1 VKKIWMMAAALGL
14 GIWLTGCSPAFVP
27 VEDPSE
33 PQTEERNSPETEK
46 DDQREDLAFQPLSE
60 EERRWIVTELESF
73 DGDHKFSDM
82 DPEKAASCG
91 GEIRDA
97 YDFVGR
103 ETENGYGYVLGF
115 RKGKEDPLKDLSIY
129 SIDDVIEAEKWNED
143 ESIFEK
149 VYTFENVYKM
159 YYTEAKDVLFFV
171 PSGMEESEELRKA
184 FTYSLCD
191 GDEGVRY
198 LETVKER
205 GVRMSPPEDG
215 GYLTVRRFEAAEV
228 LEEYIPLTEDQEKEI
243 TGSDETV
250 DPVIYGIDGITY
262 TASQEIYESE
272 NPDPDEITV
281 PALRIA
287 EEKCEFQTVGT
298 EDMKEITSAELE
310 VIPISKELEKEKEKG
325 LESKDSADVEADLE
339 VVGISETL
347 QDPELL
353 KRLEEILSGASFDEA
368 KECPYNGIL
377 TLTKVDGTQITVRL
391 ASDGCD
397 SMVYGSYSFY
407 QAAGDEVAE
416 IWYMFPEVK
425 AELVK

>member
-1 VKKIWMMAAALGL
+1 MKKIWMMTAALGL

-46 DDQREDLAFQPLSE
+46 EDQRENLAFQPLSE

-115 RKGKEDPLKDLSIY
+115 RKGKEDPLQDLSIY

-149 VYTFENVYKM
+149 VYTFENVYEM

-191 GDEGVRY
+191 GDEGVQY

-205 GVRMSPPEDG
+205 GVRMSPPD
-215 GYLTVRRFEAAEV
+215 R
-228 LEEYIPLTEDQEKEI
+228 K
-243 TGSDETV
+243 S
-250 DPVIYGIDGITY
+250 
-262 TASQEIYESE
+262 
-272 NPDPDEITV
+272 
-281 PALRIA
+281 
-287 EEKCEFQTVGT
+287 
-298 EDMKEITSAELE
+298 
-310 VIPISKELEKEKEKG
+310 
-325 LESKDSADVEADLE
+325 
-339 VVGISETL
+339 VV
-347 QDPELL
+347 
-353 KRLEEILSGASFDEA
+353 
-368 KECPYNGIL
+368 
-377 TLTKVDGTQITVRL
+377 
-391 ASDGCD
+391 
-397 SMVYGSYSFY
+397 
-407 QAAGDEVAE
+407 
-416 IWYMFPEVK
+416 
-425 AELVK
+425 

>member
-1 VKKIWMMAAALGL
+1 MKKIWMMAAALGL

-33 PQTEERNSPETEK
+33 SQTEERNSPETEK

-149 VYTFENVYKM
+149 VYTFENVYEM

-228 LEEYIPLTEDQEKEI
+228 LEEYIPF

-250 DPVIYGIDGITY
+250 DPVMYGIDGITY

-310 VIPISKELEKEKEKG
+310 VIPISKELEKEKG
-325 LESKDSADVEADLE
+325 LESKDSADVEADSE

-353 KRLEEILSGASFDEA
+353 KRLEEILSGASFDEE

-377 TLTKVDGTQITVRL
+377 TLTKADGTQITVRL

>member
-1 VKKIWMMAAALGL
+1 MKKIWMMTAALGL

-33 PQTEERNSPETEK
+33 SQTEERNSPETEK
-46 DDQREDLAFQPLSE
+46 EDQRKDLAFQPISE
-60 EERRWIVTELESF
+60 EERRRIVTELESF

-149 VYTFENVYKM
+149 VYTFENVYEM

-243 TGSDETV
+243 TGSDEII
-250 DPVIYGIDGITY
+250 DPVMYGIDGITY

-310 VIPISKELEKEKEKG
+310 VIPISKELEKG
-325 LESKDSADVEADLE
+325 LESKDSADVEADSE

-353 KRLEEILSGASFDEA
+353 KRLEEILSGASFDEE
-368 KECPYNGIL
+368 KDCPYNGIL
-377 TLTKVDGTQITVRL
+377 TLTKADGTQITVRL

-397 SMVYGSYSFY
+397 SMVYGSYGFY

>member
-1 VKKIWMMAAALGL
+1 MMAAALGL

-60 EERRWIVTELESF
+60 EERLWIVTELESF

-149 VYTFENVYKM
+149 VYTFENVYEM

-250 DPVIYGIDGITY
+250 DPVMYGIDGITY

-310 VIPISKELEKEKEKG
+310 VIPISKELENG
-325 LESKDSADVEADLE
+325 LESIDSADVEADSE

-353 KRLEEILSGASFDEA
+353 KRLEEILSGASFDEE
-368 KECPYNGIL
+368 KDCPYNGIL
-377 TLTKVDGTQITVRL
+377 TLTKADGTQVTVRL

-397 SMVYGSYSFY
+397 SMVYGSYGFY

>member
-1 VKKIWMMAAALGL
+1 MKKIWMMTAALGL

-33 PQTEERNSPETEK
+33 SQTEERNSPETEK
-46 DDQREDLAFQPLSE
+46 EDQREDLAFQPISE
-60 EERRWIVTELESF
+60 EERRRIVTELESF

-97 YDFVGR
+97 YDFIGR

-149 VYTFENVYKM
+149 VYTFENVYEM

-171 PSGMEESEELRKA
+171 PSGMEEPEELRKA

-215 GYLTVRRFEAAEV
+215 GYLTVRRFEDAEV
-228 LEEYIPLTEDQEKEI
+228 REEYIPLTEDQEKEI
-243 TGSDETV
+243 TGSDEII
-250 DPVIYGIDGITY
+250 DPVMYGIDGIT
-262 TASQEIYESE
+262 
-272 NPDPDEITV
+272 
-281 PALRIA
+281 
-287 EEKCEFQTVGT
+287 
-298 EDMKEITSAELE
+298 
-310 VIPISKELEKEKEKG
+310 
-325 LESKDSADVEADLE
+325 
-339 VVGISETL
+339 
-347 QDPELL
+347 
-353 KRLEEILSGASFDEA
+353 
-368 KECPYNGIL
+368 
-377 TLTKVDGTQITVRL
+377 
-391 ASDGCD
+391 
-397 SMVYGSYSFY
+397 
-407 QAAGDEVAE
+407 
-416 IWYMFPEVK
+416 
-425 AELVK
+425 

>member
-1 VKKIWMMAAALGL
+1 MKKIWMMAAALGL

-33 PQTEERNSPETEK
+33 SQTEERNSPEMEK

-103 ETENGYGYVLGF
+103 ETENGCGYVLGF

-149 VYTFENVYKM
+149 VYTFENVYAM

-243 TGSDETV
+243 TGSNEII
-250 DPVIYGIDGITY
+250 DPVMYGIDGITY

-281 PALRIA
+281 PALKIA

-310 VIPISKELEKEKEKG
+310 VIPISKELEKG
-325 LESKDSADVEADLE
+325 LESKDSADVEADSE

-353 KRLEEILSGASFDEA
+353 KRLEEILSGASFDEE
-368 KECPYNGIL
+368 KDCPYNGIL

>member
-1 VKKIWMMAAALGL
+1 MKKIWMMAAALGL

-33 PQTEERNSPETEK
+33 PHTEERNSPETEK

-149 VYTFENVYKM
+149 VYTFENVYEM

-250 DPVIYGIDGITY
+250 DPVMYGIDGITY

-310 VIPISKELEKEKEKG
+310 VIPISKELEKEKG
-325 LESKDSADVEADLE
+325 LESKDSADVEADSE

-353 KRLEEILSGASFDEA
+353 KRLEEILSGASFDEE

-377 TLTKVDGTQITVRL
+377 TLTKADGTQITVRL

-397 SMVYGSYSFY
+397 SMVYGSYGFY

>member
-1 VKKIWMMAAALGL
+1 MKKIWMMTAALGL

-33 PQTEERNSPETEK
+33 SQTEERNSPETEK
-46 DDQREDLAFQPLSE
+46 EDQREDLAFQPISE
-60 EERRWIVTELESF
+60 EERRRIVTELESL
-73 DGDHKFSDM
+73 DM
-82 DPEKAASCG
+82 DPEKAAACG

-97 YDFVGR
+97 YDFIGR

-115 RKGKEDPLKDLSIY
+115 RKGKEDPLQDLSIY

-149 VYTFENVYKM
+149 VYTFENVYEM

-171 PSGMEESEELRKA
+171 PSGMEEPEELRKA

-243 TGSDETV
+243 TGSDEII
-250 DPVIYGIDGITY
+250 DPVMYGIDGITY

-310 VIPISKELEKEKEKG
+310 VIPISKELEKG
-325 LESKDSADVEADLE
+325 LESKDSADVEADSE

-353 KRLEEILSGASFDEA
+353 KRLEEILSGASFDEE
-368 KECPYNGIL
+368 KDCPYNGIL
-377 TLTKVDGTQITVRL
+377 TLTKADGTQVVVRL

-407 QAAGDEVAE
+407 QAAGGEVAE
-416 IWYMFPEVK
+416 IWDMFPEVK

>member
-1 VKKIWMMAAALGL
+1 
-14 GIWLTGCSPAFVP
+14 
-27 VEDPSE
+27 
-33 PQTEERNSPETEK
+33 
-46 DDQREDLAFQPLSE
+46 
-60 EERRWIVTELESF
+60 
-73 DGDHKFSDM
+73 M

-143 ESIFEK
+143 ENIFEK
-149 VYTFENVYKM
+149 VYTFENVYEM

-171 PSGMEESEELRKA
+171 PSRMEEPEELRKA

-215 GYLTVRRFEAAEV
+215 GYLTVRRFEDAEV

-243 TGSDETV
+243 TGSDEII
-250 DPVIYGIDGITY
+250 DPVMYGIDGITY
-262 TASQEIYESE
+262 AASQEIYESE

-281 PALRIA
+281 PALKIA

-310 VIPISKELEKEKEKG
+310 VIPISKELEKG
-325 LESKDSADVEADLE
+325 LESKDSADVEADSE

-353 KRLEEILSGASFDEA
+353 KRLEEILSGASFDEEKA
-368 KECPYNGIL
+368 CPYNGIL
-377 TLTKVDGTQITVRL
+377 TLTKADGTQITVRL

-397 SMVYGSYSFY
+397 SMAYGSYGFY
-407 QAAGDEVAE
+407 QAAGGEVAE
-416 IWYMFPEVK
+416 IWDMFPELK
-425 AELVK
+425 

>member
-1 VKKIWMMAAALGL
+1 MMAAALGL

-73 DGDHKFSDM
+73 DGDHKFSNM

-171 PSGMEESEELRKA
+171 PSGIEEPEELRKA

>member
-1 VKKIWMMAAALGL
+1 MKKIWMMTAALGL

-33 PQTEERNSPETEK
+33 SQTEERNSPETEK
-46 DDQREDLAFQPLSE
+46 EDQRKDLAFQPISE
-60 EERRWIVTELESF
+60 EERRRIVTELESF

-149 VYTFENVYKM
+149 VYTFENVYEM

-171 PSGMEESEELRKA
+171 PSGIEGPEELRKA

-243 TGSDETV
+243 TGSDEII
-250 DPVIYGIDGITY
+250 DPVMYGIDGITY

-310 VIPISKELEKEKEKG
+310 VIPISKELEKG
-325 LESKDSADVEADLE
+325 LESKDSADVEADSE

-353 KRLEEILSGASFDEA
+353 KRLEEILSGASFDEE
-368 KECPYNGIL
+368 KDCPYNGIL
-377 TLTKVDGTQITVRL
+377 TLTKADGTQITVRL

-397 SMVYGSYSFY
+397 SMVYGSYGFY

>member
-1 VKKIWMMAAALGL
+1 MEKEGGKVKKIWMMTAALGL

-46 DDQREDLAFQPLSE
+46 EDQRENLAFQPLSE

-103 ETENGYGYVLGF
+103 ETEKGGGDVLGF

-149 VYTFENVYKM
+149 VYTFENVYEM

-171 PSGMEESEELRKA
+171 PSGIEGPEELRKA

-191 GDEGVRY
+191 GVEGVRY
-198 LETVKER
+198 
-205 GVRMSPPEDG
+205 
-215 GYLTVRRFEAAEV
+215 

-243 TGSDETV
+243 TGSNEII
-250 DPVIYGIDGITY
+250 DPVMYGIDGITY
-262 TASQEIYESE
+262 AASQEIYESE

-281 PALRIA
+281 PALKIA
-287 EEKCEFQTVGT
+287 EEKCEVQTVGT

-310 VIPISKELEKEKEKG
+310 VVPISKEPEKNTD
-325 LESKDSADVEADLE
+325 LARQDSADSE
-339 VVGISETL
+339 VVGISEML

-353 KRLEEILSGASFDEA
+353 KRLEEILAGASFDEA

-377 TLTKVDGTQITVRL
+377 TLTKADGTQVVVRL

-407 QAAGDEVAE
+407 QAAGGEVAG
-416 IWYMFPEVK
+416 IWDMFPEVK
-425 AELVK
+425 AEIVK

>member
-1 VKKIWMMAAALGL
+1 
-14 GIWLTGCSPAFVP
+14 
-27 VEDPSE
+27 
-33 PQTEERNSPETEK
+33 
-46 DDQREDLAFQPLSE
+46 
-60 EERRWIVTELESF
+60 
-73 DGDHKFSDM
+73 M

-97 YDFVGR
+97 YDFIGR

-115 RKGKEDPLKDLSIY
+115 RKGKEDPLQDLSIY

-149 VYTFENVYKM
+149 VYTFENVYEM

-171 PSGMEESEELRKA
+171 PSGMEEPEELRKA

-243 TGSDETV
+243 TGSDEII
-250 DPVIYGIDGITY
+250 DPVMYGIDGITY

-310 VIPISKELEKEKEKG
+310 VIPISKELEKG
-325 LESKDSADVEADLE
+325 LESKDSADVEADSE

-353 KRLEEILSGASFDEA
+353 KRLEEILSGASFDEE
-368 KECPYNGIL
+368 KDCPYNGIL
-377 TLTKVDGTQITVRL
+377 TLTKADGTQITVRL

-397 SMVYGSYSFY
+397 SMVYGSYGFY

>member
-1 VKKIWMMAAALGL
+1 MMTAALGL

-33 PQTEERNSPETEK
+33 SQTEERNSPETEK
-46 DDQREDLAFQPLSE
+46 EDQREDLAFQPISE
-60 EERRWIVTELESF
+60 EERRRIVTELESF

-97 YDFVGR
+97 YDFIGR

-149 VYTFENVYKM
+149 VYTFENVYEM

-250 DPVIYGIDGITY
+250 DPVMYGIDGITY

-281 PALRIA
+281 PVLRIA

-310 VIPISKELEKEKEKG
+310 VIPISKELEKG
-325 LESKDSADVEADLE
+325 LESKDSADVEADSE

-377 TLTKVDGTQITVRL
+377 TLTKADGTQITVRL

>member
-1 VKKIWMMAAALGL
+1 MKKIWMMTAALGL

-33 PQTEERNSPETEK
+33 SQTEERNSPETEK
-46 DDQREDLAFQPLSE
+46 
-60 EERRWIVTELESF
+60 EERRRIVTELESF

-97 YDFVGR
+97 YDFIGR

-149 VYTFENVYKM
+149 VYTFENVYEM

-171 PSGMEESEELRKA
+171 PSGMEEPEELRKA

-205 GVRMSPPEDG
+205 GVRMSSPEDG

-243 TGSDETV
+243 TGSDEII
-250 DPVIYGIDGITY
+250 DPVMYGIDGITY
-262 TASQEIYESE
+262 AASQEIYESE

-281 PALRIA
+281 PALKIA

-310 VIPISKELEKEKEKG
+310 VIPISKELEKG
-325 LESKDSADVEADLE
+325 LESKDSADVEADSE

-353 KRLEEILSGASFDEA
+353 KRLEEILSGASFDEE
-368 KECPYNGIL
+368 KDCPYNGIL
-377 TLTKVDGTQITVRL
+377 TLTKADGTQITVRL

-397 SMVYGSYSFY
+397 SMAYGSYSFY
-407 QAAGDEVAE
+407 QAAGGEVAE
-416 IWYMFPEVK
+416 IWDMFPELK
-425 AELVK
+425 

>member
-1 VKKIWMMAAALGL
+1 MKKIWMMAAALGL

-33 PQTEERNSPETEK
+33 SQTEERNSPEMEK

-115 RKGKEDPLKDLSIY
+115 RKGKEDPLKDLNIY

-149 VYTFENVYKM
+149 VYTFENVYEM

-250 DPVIYGIDGITY
+250 DPVMYGIDGITY

-310 VIPISKELEKEKEKG
+310 VIPISKELEKG
-325 LESKDSADVEADLE
+325 LESKDSADVEADSE

-353 KRLEEILSGASFDEA
+353 KRLEEILSGASFDEE
-368 KECPYNGIL
+368 KDCPYNGIL
-377 TLTKVDGTQITVRL
+377 TLTKADGTQITVRL

-397 SMVYGSYSFY
+397 SMVYGSYGFY
-407 QAAGDEVAE
+407 QAAEDEVAE

>member
-1 VKKIWMMAAALGL
+1 MKKIWMMAAALGL

>member
-1 VKKIWMMAAALGL
+1 MMAAALGL

-33 PQTEERNSPETEK
+33 SQTEERNSPEMEK

-149 VYTFENVYKM
+149 VYTFENVYEM

-250 DPVIYGIDGITY
+250 DPVMYGIDGITY

-310 VIPISKELEKEKEKG
+310 VIPISKELEKG
-325 LESKDSADVEADLE
+325 LESKDSADVEADSE

-353 KRLEEILSGASFDEA
+353 KRLEEILSGASFDEE
-368 KECPYNGIL
+368 KDCPYNGIL
-377 TLTKVDGTQITVRL
+377 TLTKADGTQITVRL

-397 SMVYGSYSFY
+397 SMVYGSYGFY
-407 QAAGDEVAE
+407 QAAEDEVAE